1 MNEVSRAEES
11 VYIFDYLQVLLWII
25 QEPKK
30 QKV

>member
-25 QEPKK
+25 PGPKK